1 MGTLAVT
8 RRSGFRLLAHT
19 ADIGLEATAPSRAE
33 LFVAAAEGLK
43 VLVYGDSPAA
53 AASRHPVQLAA
64 GDGAELLVAW
74 LNEILFLCEA
84 DRLVPASFEI
94 VELTEQTL
102 NAVIGG
108 EPFDPARHVV
118 DRTAKAVTYHRLLL
132 EERGG
137 GWYARVYIDL

>member
-8 RRSGFRLLAHT
+8 RRPGFRLLAHT

-33 LFVAAAEGLK
+33 LFVAAAEGFK
-43 VLVYGDSPAA
+43 VLIYGDSPAT

-94 VELTEQTL
+94 VDLTEQTL
-102 NAVIGG
+102 AAVISG
-108 EPFDPARHVV
+108 EPFDPARHMVE
-118 DRTAKAVTYHRLLL
+118 RTAKAVTYHRLVV
-132 EERGG
+132 EERPGR
-137 GWYARVYIDL
+137 WYARVYIDL